1 MASLKVALVQLEQTP
16 VEGPEDKAKAAQ
28 RAADLLRLA
37 PEADI
42 YVLPEL
48 APVGYNDAVFRNL
61 QLLAE
66 EKGRSFVCYGVPGKQ
81 GESEF
86 NIRQVV
92 LDDTGS
98 VVACYNKCHLADF
111 GDGAESKYFKPG
123 GRLCYFDCRGFR
135 IGLLICADMRFS
147 ELCRELAVGR
157 GCEILLQPAAFA
169 RDVSYASWQSFV
181 ECRALENQVYWAGI
195 NYAGSYFGGSM
206 WCPPWVDGSDKVVSR
221 MGIEEQITVHEA
233 TKEELA
239 STRESFRFLRQ
250 RKDRAAYGLRVLAAR
265 NASIRMVQGFMRLA
279 VDKWGKLDLEV
290 AGQIDEV
297 GKKNLSEIQ
306 YELMRP

>member
-1 MASLKVALVQLEQTP
+1 MASLKVALVQLEQSP

-28 RAADLLRLA
+28 RAADLLRSA

-66 EKGRSFVCYGVPGKQ
+66 EELCEPGTCRHALAEVARERRCFICYGVPGKQ
-81 GESEF
+81 GESDF

-123 GRLCYFDCRGFR
+123 GRLCYFECRGFR

-250 RKDRAAYGLRVLAAR
+250 RKDRAAYGEPTLA
-265 NASIRMVQGFMRLA
+265 
-279 VDKWGKLDLEV
+279 
-290 AGQIDEV
+290 
-297 GKKNLSEIQ
+297 
-306 YELMRP
+306 